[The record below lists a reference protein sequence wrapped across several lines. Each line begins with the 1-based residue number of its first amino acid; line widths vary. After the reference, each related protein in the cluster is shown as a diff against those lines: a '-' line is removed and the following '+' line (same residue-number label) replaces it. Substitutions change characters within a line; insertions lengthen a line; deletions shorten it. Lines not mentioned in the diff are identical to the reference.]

1 MKTCVVLALFL
12 MAGVSLGD
20 IQKRIKGGRACT
32 ADETTHFV
40 FLGIKQSLI
49 GGNGICAGTIIENG
63 NWILTAKHCEED
75 KTFHWFFRWLFPINI
90 KDVTSTLDVTSRK
103 TFKHE
108 TADVMLIKVK
118 TGMTGMPLMSEA
130 DCSRVMNQ
138 INTKPVKMV
147 VPARDTQARI
157 DTGIADVSMCA
168 DIDVDGV
175 GLSKTKEKIGSW
187 IPGACHVCGG
197 DSGAGVIYNN
207 TVFAVITGSGMFGQ
221 HNTVKHY
228 GHIVCDG
235 NIRNWIVTT
244 MNNNP

>member
-118 TGMTGMPLMSEA
+118 TGMTG
-130 DCSRVMNQ
+130 
-138 INTKPVKMV
+138 
-147 VPARDTQARI
+147 
-157 DTGIADVSMCA
+157 IADVSMCA